1 MSSDR
6 NLDLNIKSNNSRTEK
21 SNQDCYQRTKVVL
34 AFRRLS
40 CSQKP
45 LDKTLIR
52 PVLMSGTDEVRS
64 AVSERKTLRRLLVP
78 AKENKSQWTSPVK
91 TYIISRNQNCVWLA
105 VGKTCPKNER
115 NTNSKK
121 AIERQGRSQKEILK
135 KKEKKRL
142 KKTSKDA
149 RHIGADILV
158 SRCG

>member
-52 PVLMSGTDEVRS
+52 PVLMYGSECWALSGTDEVRS

-91 TYIISRNQNCVWLA
+91 TYIISRNQNCV
-105 VGKTCPKNER
+105 
-115 NTNSKK
+115 
-121 AIERQGRSQKEILK
+121 
-135 KKEKKRL
+135 
-142 KKTSKDA
+142 
-149 RHIGADILV
+149 
-158 SRCG
+158 